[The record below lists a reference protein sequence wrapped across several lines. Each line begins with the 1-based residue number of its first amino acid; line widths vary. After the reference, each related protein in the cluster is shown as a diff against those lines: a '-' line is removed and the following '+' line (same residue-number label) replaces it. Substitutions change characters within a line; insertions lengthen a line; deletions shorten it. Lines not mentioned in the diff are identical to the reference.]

1 VLLDDCLCATLPL
14 GKVFICDRRAGPMGA
29 EPERGHT
36 DATTSTQLL
45 ALRLL
50 PLWDTRLMA
59 PPLRKPLTAS

>member
-1 VLLDDCLCATLPL
+1 
-14 GKVFICDRRAGPMGA
+14 MGA